1 MAKKV
6 FFIFLLALALGAFLV
21 LKPFFLKKPADPTIE
36 DRLPDEEFIGRV
48 KLIDFAR
55 ESEKITE
62 KNQVSVKDFIAHDFL
77 LSQSKNYGIDL
88 RKYSYVFGNSK
99 GEFGLITELT
109 DSAKVMAGIN
119 RLKIIYPIK
128 DTLIGT
134 KKVYVLKK
142 EKLYFYY
149 DKTYAF
155 LYKGNQI
162 SSKFKRIVDAKL
174 NDQTSTWKA
183 FLKDNTFKKDFFVIS
198 TQSKRLTEFGL
209 NKALL
214 SIHCDSSHFLIKTA
228 INRKFPLNLSI
239 KEKGFGFKPS
249 DQTSSFLNLHLDIT
263 KFRENTDDEF
273 LIAIN
278 KLAKRI
284 SFPTTEFLNA
294 WEGDISFIQGGV
306 TSISETYIETQ
317 MDEEFNPIE
326 VRKYK
331 AISVPKYAIMLSL
344 NDKKESFFQLLSNKG
359 ILSQDGTKSRFLF
372 SPPLARKEYENYTV
386 FNSGDAFPEIQE
398 TTTNSV
404 FHTWGGKR
412 YQFDLL
418 GLEEQALLGE
428 FKVHFSDVINYLKY
442 R

>member
-155 LYKGNQI
+155 IYKGNQI

-183 FLKDNTFKKDFFVIS
+183 FLKDNTFKKDVD
-198 TQSKRLTEFGL
+198 K
-209 NKALL
+209 
-214 SIHCDSSHFLIKTA
+214 
-228 INRKFPLNLSI
+228 I
-239 KEKGFGFKPS
+239 KECFK
-249 DQTSSFLNLHLDIT
+249 
-263 KFRENTDDEF
+263 
-273 LIAIN
+273 A
-278 KLAKRI
+278 
-284 SFPTTEFLNA
+284 NA
-294 WEGDISFIQGGV
+294 
-306 TSISETYIETQ
+306 
-317 MDEEFNPIE
+317 
-326 VRKYK
+326 
-331 AISVPKYAIMLSL
+331 
-344 NDKKESFFQLLSNKG
+344 
-359 ILSQDGTKSRFLF
+359 
-372 SPPLARKEYENYTV
+372 
-386 FNSGDAFPEIQE
+386 
-398 TTTNSV
+398 
-404 FHTWGGKR
+404 
-412 YQFDLL
+412 
-418 GLEEQALLGE
+418 
-428 FKVHFSDVINYLKY
+428 
-442 R
+442 